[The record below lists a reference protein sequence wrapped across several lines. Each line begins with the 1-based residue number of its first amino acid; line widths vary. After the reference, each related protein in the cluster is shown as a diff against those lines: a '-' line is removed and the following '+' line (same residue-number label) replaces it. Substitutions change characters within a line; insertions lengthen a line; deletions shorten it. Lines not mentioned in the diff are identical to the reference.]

1 MSKRGRPK
9 ISEEIKQL
17 NLNTYQEDLVL
28 FKNGLIDSLEDE
40 ENDDVMSKQTISKFL
55 NMESWKQNI
64 FIVYILNKKRYKFQ
78 DLADVLNVNRLDL
91 RRAINQ
97 IKTELQEI

>member
-40 ENDDVMSKQTISKFL
+40 ENDDVIAKQTITRFL

-64 FIVYILNKKRYKFQ
+64 FIVYILNRKKYKFQ
-78 DLADVLNVNRLDL
+78 DLANVLNVTRTDL
-91 RRAINQ
+91 IRAINQ
-97 IKTELQEI
+97 IKKELQMI